1 MAIIQIILELI
12 VLSGIIFFFL
22 YLLLKPT
29 LIIIIFSLIFASLYY
44 FLVKKKIISWG
55 KSRQNAEKDRIRFMQ
70 EGFSSIKEINFF
82 KEIIFLQT
90 ALNLK

>member
-12 VLSGIIFFFL
+12 VLSGIIFFLL

-44 FLVKKKIISWG
+44 FLVKKNFLG

-82 KEIIFLQT
+82 KRNNFYRPL
-90 ALNLK
+90 